1 MQNSGQ
7 IVLFRHGKVS
17 RNVVLASLLLVVLP
31 FIPAF
36 MLGYFSRLG
45 YVIFL
50 VSYCALIIL
59 FDVIFLSLKLRQKI
73 ILEEGTLSYV
83 NGKNKKTHTYGEISE
98 ASLLN
103 QDSVKAEIVFLN
115 GERWDFD
122 IHKEAMTFMKSHGV
136 EWSVK
141 KM

>member
-17 RNVVLASLLLVVLP
+17 RNVVLASLLLLVLP

-59 FDVIFLSLKLRQKI
+59 FNVIFLSLKLRQKI
-73 ILEEGTLSYV
+73 ILEEGTLSYA

-98 ASLLN
+98 ASLLS
-103 QDSVKAEIVFLN
+103 QGSVKAEIVFLN

-141 KM
+141 KK